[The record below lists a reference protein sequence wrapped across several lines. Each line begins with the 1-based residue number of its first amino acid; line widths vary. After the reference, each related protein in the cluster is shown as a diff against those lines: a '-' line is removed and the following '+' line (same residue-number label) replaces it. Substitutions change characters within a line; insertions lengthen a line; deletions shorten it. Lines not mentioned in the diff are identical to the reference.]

1 MSGSCDQLSM
11 SIAGATVTQRHYD
24 KAVKLIQEAHNDSIG
39 APKVT
44 ILCFSVD
51 LCCNYYTVQN
61 FDGVTNFQSFVNI
74 FPIKFSIQLATYH

>member
-39 APKVT
+39 APKVY
-44 ILCFSVD
+44 IYALVY
-51 LCCNYYTVQN
+51 L
-61 FDGVTNFQSFVNI
+61 
-74 FPIKFSIQLATYH
+74 LL